1 MQTFFKFQLRRQKQ
15 TIQMAGLPID
25 NELNEL
31 LQDDR
36 VAILTYVI

>member
-1 MQTFFKFQLRRQKQ
+1 
-15 TIQMAGLPID
+15 MAGLPID